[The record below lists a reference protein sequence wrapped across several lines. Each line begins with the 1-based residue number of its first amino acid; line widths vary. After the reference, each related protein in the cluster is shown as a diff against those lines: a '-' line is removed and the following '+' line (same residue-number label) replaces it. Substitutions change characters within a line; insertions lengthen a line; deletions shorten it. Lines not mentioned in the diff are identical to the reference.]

1 MKESSS
7 RLTFYHAAA
16 IQVSC
21 SQPIQ
26 SSWRWCGHSWVFGTW
41 TRHCSAQKPG
51 KRAQL
56 ELGTASEVYVVAWN
70 AVHIVSRWCVEED
83 RAARSI
89 RTGRRWWENRRKD
102 IVMSAVP
109 MWLHYCFRHVSGL
122 YYGTQRYSPTAAT
135 KNKTQGHCPVIN
147 KVKDHN
153 NPQAEKVN
161 NPGASLPSCMIRAST
176 WFRTL
181 FIHCNS

>member
-26 SSWRWCGHSWVFGTW
+26 SSWKWCGHSWVFGTW

-109 MWLHYCFRHVSGL
+109 MWLHYCFRHVNGL